1 LLRHSSIKVFYFVL
15 ILKLKFTYLVWAK
28 VEKYL
33 NFDVLGILFNMLNVL
48 LGITNA
54 LLDALDVPPSPT
66 SSTLQSSLFICHQT
80 PIFNF

>member
-1 LLRHSSIKVFYFVL
+1 LGKGWEVPQL
-15 ILKLKFTYLVWAK
+15 
-28 VEKYL
+28 
-33 NFDVLGILFNMLNVL
+33 DVLGILFSMLNVL

-80 PIFNF
+80 PIFNFEDNFFFWWHPP